1 MGTTVTEHLLPESSY
16 QCHTERCCRRTE
28 FCCRIISVYS
38 YEKEETLVM
47 MMMVY
52 TRKAEKSRKRVTFT
66 TKESHINSG
75 NVDRAYTISDWTN

>member
-1 MGTTVTEHLLPESSY
+1 MMMM
-16 QCHTERCCRRTE
+16 
-28 FCCRIISVYS
+28 
-38 YEKEETLVM
+38 M

-52 TRKAEKSRKRVTFT
+52 MQKAEKGRKRITFT